1 MVIGL
6 TLVKTQIN
14 DERFWRV
21 SLSKRYCN
29 GKCKIDCRSF
39 SQGESCPDQHRRI
52 VYKKGRILEVS
63 PCYNMAR
70 IPVWFVRHCRLDKNG
85 RKYSSGDYY
94 CVVRLLNRADE
105 NDMVPFASSEIQ
117 AMRYL

>member
-1 MVIGL
+1 MSK
-6 TLVKTQIN
+6 VKTQIN

-29 GKCKIDCRSF
+29 GKCKIDSRSI

-52 VYKKGRILEVS
+52 VHKKSRNFEKV
-63 PCYNMAR
+63 PCYSMSR
-70 IPVWFVRHCRLDKNG
+70 TPVWFVRHCRLDKNG
-85 RKYSSGDYY
+85 RKYSYGDYY
-94 CVVRLLNRADE
+94 CVIRLLNRVDDFE
-105 NDMVPFASSEIQ
+105 MVPFAASEIQ